1 MKFNDILNRTSIII
15 TTLLLSSSI
24 IITPISVCAEETEDA
39 PVGETASGED
49 MQITDIPKETARPV
63 SYTADDLTLLAK
75 TIHHEAGIEE
85 TAGKIAVAEVVKN
98 RIESGMFP
106 TNVHDV
112 IYQTN
117 PVQFSYNEQIASQNE
132 TTEETDIA
140 KSVLDGTLTVLN
152 NTNALFYR
160 NPEVTSK
167 ISPKEHKDWGTYK
180 YYAYVE
186 HHAFYLVETIEQ
198 SSGET
203 AENIQIPEEIDT
215 AAPEDKKK
223 NLPKNETLYNP
234 DGILLV

>member
-1 MKFNDILNRTSIII
+1 MKFKDISNKIPIIV
-15 TTLLLSSSI
+15 TTLLISLSI
-24 IITPISVCAEETEDA
+24 ALTPISVCAEGEDPA
-39 PVGETASGED
+39 VGETVSGED
-49 MQITDIPKETARPV
+49 IQITDIPKESARPV

-85 TAGKIAVAEVVKN
+85 TAGKIAVAEVIKN
-98 RIESGMFP
+98 RIESGIFP

-112 IYQTN
+112 VYQTN
-117 PVQFSYNEQIASQNE
+117 PVQFSYYNQIANE
-132 TTEETDIA
+132 KETSEETDIA

-186 HHAFYLVETIEQ
+186 HHAFYLVETLEQ
-198 SSGET
+198 SSGKT
-203 AENIQIPEEIDT
+203 SDNSQIPEETQT
-215 AAPEDKKK
+215 AMPDDKK
-223 NLPKNETLYNP
+223 KNETLYNSAYTLP
-234 DGILLV
+234 A

>member
-1 MKFNDILNRTSIII
+1 MKFKDISNKIPIIV
-15 TTLLLSSSI
+15 TTLLISLSI
-24 IITPISVCAEETEDA
+24 ALTPISVCAEGEDPA
-39 PVGETASGED
+39 VGETVSGED
-49 MQITDIPKETARPV
+49 MQITDIPKESARPV

-85 TAGKIAVAEVVKN
+85 TAGKIAVAEVIKN
-98 RIESGMFP
+98 RIESGIFP

-112 IYQTN
+112 VYQTN
-117 PVQFSYNEQIASQNE
+117 PVQFSYYNQIANE
-132 TTEETDIA
+132 KETSEETDIA
-140 KSVLDGTLTVLN
+140 KNVLDGTLTVLN

-186 HHAFYLVETIEQ
+186 HHAFYLVETIKQ

-203 AENIQIPEEIDT
+203 AENTQIPEEIDT
-215 AAPEDKKK
+215 VAPEDKKK
-223 NLPKNETLYNP
+223 DSPKNETLYDPN
-234 DGILLV
+234 GSLLA